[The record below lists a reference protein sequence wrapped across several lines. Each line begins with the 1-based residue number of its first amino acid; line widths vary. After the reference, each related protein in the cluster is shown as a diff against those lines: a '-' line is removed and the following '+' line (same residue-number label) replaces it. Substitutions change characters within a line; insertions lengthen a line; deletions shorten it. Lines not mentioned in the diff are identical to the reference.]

1 MPVAVLIAAK
11 DLHQRMRDRTAIVA
25 ALVIPFVMATILG
38 VTLPN
43 ISNRSTTKYQIG
55 VVNDDHGP
63 AALFFVQEVLGSLQR
78 QNLLQLHPTSVAGGR
93 ALVHS
98 GRANATLVLPRGFS
112 LAANGES
119 PTHIEIIGNGQTF
132 KQVGTYVVRS
142 VAQSFAN
149 QLNSVRLAIASTRK
163 PHASSNEII
172 RLGEHASEAP
182 KQLKLHEVGLRSKE
196 LDLKTHEAAGL
207 TIFFLFFT
215 VQFGFLSIIEERN
228 HGTLARLLAASVSRR
243 SIVFAK
249 LLTCVALGVVSTAVL
264 AAATTLVLGA
274 DWGGFPGVALLVL
287 ACVLAATALSA
298 CIATYAQTVQQAIE
312 WQAIIAGLLGAFG
325 GAVFPIAQSG
335 GTLASLSLLT
345 PQAQFLRGLGLVSH
359 GGGPVTVLSMLAT
372 ILAFAAIL
380 GGVAMLRMRRLLAI

>member
-43 ISNRSTTKYQIG
+43 ISNRSTAKYQIG

-78 QNLLQLHPTSVAGGR
+78 QNLLQLHPTSMAGGR
-93 ALVHS
+93 ALVRS

-119 PTHIEIIGNGQTF
+119 PTHIEIIGNGQIF

-196 LDLKTHEAAGL
+196 LNLKTHEAAGL

-249 LLTCVALGVVSTAVL
+249 LLTCIALGVLSTAVL
-264 AAATTLVLGA
+264 AAATTLILGA

-287 ACVLAATALSA
+287 ACVIAATALSA
-298 CIATYAQTVQQAIE
+298 CIATFAQTVQQAIE

-345 PQAQFLRGLGLVSH
+345 PQAQFLRGLGLLSH
-359 GGGPVTVLSMLAT
+359 GGGPATVLSMLAT

-380 GGVAMLRMRRLLAI
+380 GGVAMLRMRRLLEV